1 MLRWSIATVCMGGA
15 LEAKLAAAAKAGF
28 RAVEIFENDL
38 TFFSGK
44 ARDARN
50 LAADLGLEIVALQ
63 PMRDFEAMPDAV
75 RARNFERAERKFEL
89 MHELGARL
97 LCLCSNVSDEAI
109 DDDLRASADLAELA
123 ERARRHGFSIGY
135 EALAWG
141 KYVKDWTKA
150 WDIVRAADGP
160 NLGIVLDSF
169 HACARGNPLAPL
181 AEIPSDKIALVQ
193 VADAPALQMDPLSLS
208 RHYRCYPGQGDFPIA
223 DYLEAIAQT
232 GYRGPVS
239 LEIFN
244 DQFRGASAPQIAL
257 DGMRSLRALG
267 EAVNADRAKR
277 SKPPLPDLP
286 SLPPAPEVEGV
297 EFIEFATGDSDAA
310 ALVAL
315 IEGLGFERAGRHRSK
330 DVELFRQGEINIV
343 VNRDREGFA
352 HAFNSLHGASVCALA
367 LRVDSVAK
375 ALDRARAMDAPD
387 YLGRIGPGE
396 TLIPAVA
403 GVEGSLIYF
412 IDGDSKDKWPGDFRL
427 EAMPKAGG
435 ALTRIDH
442 LSNVVR
448 RSEFLTWSLFY
459 KTVLGLAAEPA
470 VEVADPHGAF
480 FSRSLRSPNGALRL
494 PLNISDGGETGVTR
508 FIDAFGGA
516 GYQQIALASDD
527 IFSAVERARAGG
539 VAFLPIPDNYYDDLE
554 SRFDISP
561 DLIARMRDLG
571 VLYDRSKGGEFL
583 HIYTQT
589 FRDRFFFEIVQRRN
603 YDLFGAANTPV
614 RLAAQARVQDEARRM
629 RILARRRPIEIEMMN
644 SYMNDVFF

>member
-15 LEAKLAAAAKAGF
+15 LEGKLAAAAKAGF
-28 RAVEIFENDL
+28 RAIEMFENDL

-44 ARDARN
+44 PRDAREM
-50 LAADLGLEIVALQ
+50 AADLGLEIVALQ
-63 PMRDFEAMPDAV
+63 PMRDFEAMPDAI

-89 MHELGARL
+89 MHELGAPL
-97 LCLCSNVSDEAI
+97 LSLCSNVSEDAI
-109 DDDLRASADLAELA
+109 DDPARAAGDLAELA
-123 ERARRHGFSIGY
+123 DRARGHGFTIGY

-141 KYVKDWTKA
+141 RHVRDWTAA
-150 WDIVRAADGP
+150 WDLVKAADRP

-169 HACARGNPLAPL
+169 HACVRGNPLAPMSAIP
-181 AEIPSDKIALVQ
+181 AEKIALVQ

-208 RHYRCYPGQGDFPIA
+208 RHYRCYPGQGDYPIA
-223 DYLEAIAQT
+223 EYLEAVAGT

-244 DQFRGASAPQIAL
+244 DQFRGASANAIAL

-267 EAVNADRAKR
+267 EKVNAARAGR
-277 SKPPLPDLP
+277 GEPPLPDLP
-286 SLPPAPEVEGV
+286 ALPPAPEVKSV
-297 EFIEFATGDSDAA
+297 EFIEFATGDHDAG
-310 ALVAL
+310 ALVGL
-315 IEGLGFERAGRHRSK
+315 IEGLGFKPTGRHRSK

-343 VNRDREGFA
+343 INRDREGFA
-352 HAFNSLHGASVCALA
+352 HAFNSLHGSALCALA
-367 LRVDSVAK
+367 LRVDSVAR
-375 ALDRARAMDAPD
+375 AVERARAMDAPN

-403 GVEGSLIYF
+403 GVEGSLIYLM
-412 IDGDSKDKWPGDFRL
+412 DDESAPQWPGDFRL
-427 EAMPKAGG
+427 EAMPEVAG

-459 KTVLGLAAEPA
+459 KTVLGLEAEAA
-470 VEVADPHGAF
+470 VEIADPHGAF
-480 FSRSLRSPNGALRL
+480 FSRSFRSANGALRI

-508 FIDAFGGA
+508 FIDASGGA
-516 GYQQIALASDD
+516 GYQQIAMASND
-527 IFSAVERARAGG
+527 IFASVERARAAG

-554 SRFDISP
+554 ARFDIAA
-561 DLIARMRDLG
+561 DLMARMRDLG
-571 VLYDRSKGGEFL
+571 VLYDRVKGGEFL

-589 FRDRFFFEIVQRRN
+589 FHDRFFFEILQRRN

-614 RLAAQARVQDEARRM
+614 RLAAQARLQDDLRRLQ
-629 RILARRRPIEIEMMN
+629 LAL
-644 SYMNDVFF
+644 DT